1 MNVLLKVLQGKT
13 RKLKDWEVEMLWMSF
28 RGENTKWWEM
38 AGEISNGAETDLYE
52 DFQAGYRECHPMSH
66 GELENDI

>member
-1 MNVLLKVLQGKT
+1 
-13 RKLKDWEVEMLWMSF
+13 MLWMSF

>member
-38 AGEISNGAETDLYE
+38 AGEISNGAGTDLYE
-52 DFQAGYRECHPMSH
+52 DF
-66 GELENDI
+66 